1 MAEPRKPWPH
11 PEGTSHAEGALGYS
25 RAEGRAAEK
34 DAEHAGMARESTA
47 ELMDSKEIVKRLS
60 DLAQLDIDA
69 FHAYGQALGSID
81 DMGIKTNMERY
92 QADHERHYVELSQL
106 IRQYGGTP
114 PEFSRDF
121 KGYLIQGM
129 TSLRSAMGMEGALK
143 AMKTNEELTNR
154 QYAQA
159 SRDNRFPME
168 LRPILDRFYG
178 DEKTHLSFIE
188 QTLKRFV

>member
-154 QYAQA
+154 QYSQA

-168 LRPILDRFYG
+168 LRPILDRFHG

>member
-47 ELMDSKEIVKRLS
+47 EFMDSKEIVKRLS

-92 QADHERHYVELSQL
+92 QGDHERHYVELSQL
-106 IRQYGGTP
+106 IRQHGGTP

-154 QYAQA
+154 QYSQA

-168 LRPILDRFYG
+168 LRPILDRFHG
-178 DEKTHLSFIE
+178 EEKTHLSFIE

>member
-154 QYAQA
+154 QYSQA

>member
-1 MAEPRKPWPH
+1 MAEPRKLWPH

-34 DAEHAGMARESTA
+34 DAEHAGTARESTA
-47 ELMDSKEIVKRLS
+47 EFMDSKEIVKRLS

-154 QYAQA
+154 QYSQA

-168 LRPILDRFYG
+168 LRPILDRFHG